1 MVVGAGPA
9 GSAAARAAAAQG
21 ARTLLIDRARFPRYK
36 TCGGG
41 ITGWSRREL
50 PDSALATFEDRIS
63 RLGLGRDDRDRHW
76 IESDEPFLGMVRR
89 ADFDQA
95 LADAAVAAGAEFRDG
110 VTVRG
115 IEEDAEGVRLRV
127 RHDSA
132 VGPRAEGPGGGGSD
146 GDDLHAAVVIGADGT
161 GGRTAAYVGVRY
173 GGTDLG
179 LEVELAA
186 PGHDWGGRALFDW
199 GPDAGSYAWLFPKRD
214 TLTVG
219 VIQRTGVPHR
229 TRAYLDRW
237 LDQLGLAH
245 LERVHDSGH
254 LTRWRTSSSPLRRG
268 NVLVAGDAA
277 GLLEPWTREGISFAL
292 RSGRMAGAAAAS
304 GDLDSYT
311 ASVDAELAPQQR
323 AGATMLR
330 VLERFPGAYHRV
342 LGGTPAGRRLFLD
355 LCRGDARIDRM
366 TASPL
371 IAALA
376 RRGGRRYD
384 AG

>member
-1 MVVGAGPA
+1 VTDRWDVVVAGAGPA
-9 GSAAARAAAAQG
+9 GSAAARAAATAG
-21 ARTLLIDRARFPRYK
+21 ARVLLVDRARFPRYK

-50 PDSALATFEDRIS
+50 PDAVLATFEDRIT

-76 IESDEPFLGMVRR
+76 IEADEPFLGMVRR

-95 LADAAVAAGAEFRDG
+95 LVDEAVAAGAEFRDG

-115 IEEDAEGVRLRV
+115 MEEDADGVRLRT
-127 RHDSA
+127 
-132 VGPRAEGPGGGGSD
+132 D
-146 GDDLHAAVVIGADGT
+146 GDELLASVVVGADGT
-161 GGRTAAYVGVRY
+161 GGRTAGYVGVRY

-186 PGHDWGGRALFDW
+186 PGHEWTGRALFDW

-219 VIQRTGVPHR
+219 VIQRTGVPDR

-237 LDQLGLAH
+237 LGQLGLAEH
-245 LERVHDSGH
+245 ERVHDSGH
-254 LTRWRTSSSPLRRG
+254 LTRWRVAGSPLRRG
-268 NVLVAGDAA
+268 RVLVAGDAA

-292 RSGRMAGAAAAS
+292 RSGRMSGAAAAS
-304 GDLDSYT
+304 AALDGGAPDRLDAY
-311 ASVDAELAPQQR
+311 ASAVDAELAPQQR

-330 VLERFPGAYHRV
+330 VLERFPGAYHRA
-342 LGGTPAGRRLFLD
+342 LGGTRAGRRLFLD
-355 LCRGDARIDRM
+355 LCRGDARVDRM
-366 TASPL
+366 TANPA
-371 IAALA
+371 IRALA

-384 AG
+384 AA

>member
-1 MVVGAGPA
+1 VTERWDVVVVGAGPA

-41 ITGWSRREL
+41 ITGWSLREL
-50 PDSALATFEDRIS
+50 PESVRATFEDRIT
-63 RLGLGRDDRDRHW
+63 RLGLGRDGRDRRFL
-76 IESDEPFLGMVRR
+76 EADEPFLGMVRR

-95 LADAAVAAGAEFRDG
+95 LVDEAVAAGAEFRDG

-115 IEEDAEGVRLRV
+115 IAEDADGVRLRT
-127 RHDSA
+127 
-132 VGPRAEGPGGGGSD
+132 D
-146 GDDLHAAVVIGADGT
+146 GDELLAGTLIGADGT
-161 GGRTAAYVGVRY
+161 GGRTAGYVGVRY

-186 PGHDWGGRALFDW
+186 PDHEWRGTALFDW

-219 VIQRTGVPHR
+219 VIQRTGVPDR

-237 LDQLGLAH
+237 LGQLGLGDA
-245 LERVHDSGH
+245 ERIHDSGH
-254 LTRWRTSSSPLRRG
+254 LTRWRVSGSPVRRG
-268 NVLVAGDAA
+268 RVLVAGDAA

-292 RSGRMAGAAAAS
+292 RSGRLAGAAAGAA
-304 GDLDSYT
+304 DLDAY
-311 ASVDAELAPQQR
+311 ARAVDAELAPQQR

-330 VLERFPGAYHRV
+330 VMERLPRAYHRG
-342 LGGTPAGRRLFLD
+342 LAQTPAGRRLFLD
-355 LCRGDARIDRM
+355 LCRGGARIDRM
-366 TASPL
+366 SANPL
-371 IAALA
+371 VRALA

>member
-1 MVVGAGPA
+1 VTDRWDVVVVGAGPA
-9 GSAAARAAAAQG
+9 GSAAARAAAAGG
-21 ARTLLIDRARFPRYK
+21 ARTLLVDRARFPRYK

-41 ITGWSRREL
+41 ITGWSLREL
-50 PDSALATFEDRIS
+50 PDAALGTFEDRIT

-76 IESDEPFLGMVRR
+76 IEADEPFLGMVRR

-95 LADAAVAAGAEFRDG
+95 LAEEAVAAGAEFRDG
-110 VTVRG
+110 VAVRG
-115 IEEDAEGVRLRV
+115 IVEADGVVTLRT
-127 RHDSA
+127 D
-132 VGPRAEGPGGGGSD
+132 GGELTAS
-146 GDDLHAAVVIGADGT
+146 VVIGADGT
-161 GGRTAAYVGVRY
+161 GGRAAGHVGVRY

-186 PGHDWGGRALFDW
+186 PGHDWAGRALFDW

-219 VIQRTGVPHR
+219 VIQRTGVPDR

-237 LDQLGLAH
+237 LGQLGLAG

-254 LTRWRTSSSPLRRG
+254 LTRWRTAGSPLRRG
-268 NVLVAGDAA
+268 RVLVAGDAA

-292 RSGRMAGAAAAS
+292 RSGRMAGMTAAAALAG
-304 GDLDSYT
+304 GDLDSY
-311 ASVDAELAPQQR
+311 AAVVHAELAPQQR

-342 LGGTPAGRRLFLD
+342 LGGTAAGRRLFLD

-366 TASPL
+366 AASPV
-371 IAALA
+371 IRALA

-384 AG
+384 AR